1 MLTMIEQMYYLVR
14 KVLVLTYE
22 GPSRQHLQPLPEAIN
37 GAHFGVI
44 TQYHNLHTAN
54 NSGINWRTII

>member
-22 GPSRQHLQPLPEAIN
+22 GPSRQHLQPLPKAIN
-37 GAHFGVI
+37 GAHFGVM
-44 TQYHNLHTAN
+44 TQYHILHTAN
-54 NSGINWRTII
+54 NSGIN